1 MVYERLENAEEM
13 LAVAE
18 QLGDQEFAFL
28 AHNCRLS
35 CLLELCDGAGLDAE
49 IAAIADLAD
58 RIHQPFYRWH
68 GVCLKVIRAVLDGRF
83 DDAERLALDALRI
96 ARLRHSE
103 YAAYVYE
110 HAQLV
115 AIRWAQG
122 RFDEYW
128 PEVAYH
134 GERYLWIPRWRE
146 SLAAAES
153 GDRAAAALELA
164 RAGHGFAEI
173 PRDGFWLLR
182 LCSLAEACVVVG
194 DRADAERLYELLLPY
209 ADRNA
214 IALTQVPFG
223 PIALRLGMLATLLGR
238 WDQVETHFEG
248 ALERCELLGAR
259 AVRPRVLRAYARALV
274 ARSDEG
280 DSERATALVADAE
293 RLSQDL
299 GIAAAPPAPAPEREA
314 RFAREGEFWTIA
326 YEGQTMRLRDVKG
339 LRYIAFLLVA
349 PGREVHALELVAA
362 VEGAP
367 RADGAGLDPLLDPQ
381 AKAEYRGRLED
392 LRAELEEARAF
403 SDGERAAGIEQELDA
418 LVEELARAAGLGGRD
433 RQMAS
438 PAERARVNVT
448 KAIRTAIKLTGRD
461 SPALEEHLTASIRT
475 GRFCSYAPPGEA
487 PPGWHT

>member
-1 MVYERLENAEEM
+1 M
-13 LAVAE
+13 
-18 QLGDQEFAFL
+18 
-28 AHNCRLS
+28 
-35 CLLELCDGAGLDAE
+35 
-49 IAAIADLAD
+49 
-58 RIHQPFYRWH
+58 
-68 GVCLKVIRAVLDGRF
+68 LDGRF
-83 DDAERLALDALRI
+83 DDAERLAQEALRI

-182 LCSLAEACVVVG
+182 LCSLAEACVLVG
-194 DRADAERLYELLLPY
+194 DRADAERLYDLLLPY

-223 PIALRLGMLATLLGR
+223 PVALRLGMLAALLER
-238 WDQVETHFEG
+238 WDEAETQFEV

-259 AVRPRVLRAYARALV
+259 AVRPRVLREYARGLV
-274 ARSDEG
+274 GRSGEG
-280 DSERATALVADAE
+280 DSARAAALHAEAD
-293 RLSQDL
+293 RLSGDV
-299 GIAAAPPAPAPEREA
+299 GIVSRAPAPAAQQEER
-314 RFAREGEFWTIA
+314 FVREGESWDIA
-326 YEGQTMRLRDVKG
+326 YDGQSLRLRDVKG
-339 LRYIAFLLVA
+339 LRYIAFLLAA
-349 PGREVHALELVAA
+349 PGREVHVLELVAA
-362 VEGAP
+362 VDGAP
-367 RADGAGLDPLLDPQ
+367 QADATAGDGLQAVSGTAFDPLLDPQ

-392 LRAELEEARAF
+392 LRAEYDEARGF
-403 SDGERAAGIEQELDA
+403 GDDERAARIEQEIDA
-418 LVEELARAAGLGGRD
+418 LVEGLARAAGLGGRD

-448 KAIRTAIKLTGRD
+448 KAIRTAIKLAGRE
-461 SPALEEHLTASIRT
+461 SPTLEEHLTASIHT
-475 GRFCSYAPPGEA
+475 GRFCSYAPPGAA
-487 PPGWHT
+487 PPRWHI